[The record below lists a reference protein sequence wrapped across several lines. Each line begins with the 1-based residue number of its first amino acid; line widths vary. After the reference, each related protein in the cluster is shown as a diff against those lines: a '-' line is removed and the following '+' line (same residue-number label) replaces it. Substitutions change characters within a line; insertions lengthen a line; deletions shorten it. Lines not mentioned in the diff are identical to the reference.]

1 MTSSFLSANTLIGA
15 TYPIVAIPPKKPYR
29 STIAVFAPCR
39 AAAIAAIES
48 RRAAACDHDVVPARE
63 RGELPDFPAA
73 GVRFVA

>member
-15 TYPIVAIPPKKPYR
+15 TYPIVAEE
-29 STIAVFAPCR
+29 AVSLDDRCLRALPCR
-39 AAAIAAIES
+39 RDRRDES

-63 RGELPDFPAA
+63 RGEFPDFPAA